1 MIYLVGLGPGSF
13 GAMTREVYDAV
24 AGADVIIGAA
34 RLLYSVPEGSKA
46 ELCKAILP
54 KDILEAAKAAIDDG
68 AETIT
73 VVMSGDSG
81 FYSGTR
87 GLIPYLKEA
96 GLEYK
101 VLPGISSVQ
110 VMSSRLGDPWQ
121 DWKLYSAHGKECDAV
136 RAVMES
142 AFESAAESAAEGRN
156 VRKKTFFLT
165 GGELGPKDLAKQL
178 SDAGLGDLRIWI
190 GEDLSYDDE
199 KITETTCREA
209 LEGDFDVLAV
219 MVADALPEPECDAPA
234 PGISDELFVRGKVPM
249 TKQDVRSAVA
259 GRLGVRPGDVCWDV
273 GAGTGSVTI
282 EMALLSRG
290 GKTFAV
296 ETNPDG
302 IALIKEN
309 RKRFGAWN
317 IKAVEGLAPEALVD
331 LPAPD
336 VVFIGGSKGNMGP
349 IIEVVKEKNP
359 DARIVVTAIAVET
372 LGEAIKALEERGWD
386 VEIAQVQSSYGKK
399 VARLNMMMANNPI
412 FLICGKRG

>member
-1 MIYLVGLGPGSF
+1 MIYIVGLGPGSF
-13 GAMTREVYDAV
+13 GAMTRETYDAV
-24 AGADVIIGAA
+24 AGADVLIGAA
-34 RLLYSVPEGSKA
+34 RLLYSVPEGSHA
-46 ELCKAILP
+46 ELCKAVLP
-54 KDILEAAKAAIDDG
+54 KDILAAIEAAADNGSEK
-68 AETIT
+68 IT
-73 VVMSGDSG
+73 VLMSGDSG

-121 DWKLYSAHGKECDAV
+121 DWKLYSAHGKDCDAV

-142 AFESAAESAAEGRN
+142 ACEGPAEGSD

-165 GGELGPKDLAKQL
+165 GGDLGPSDLASQL
-178 SDAGLGDLRIWI
+178 TEAGLGDLRIWI

-209 LEGDFDVLAV
+209 AAGDFDVLAV
-219 MVADALPEPECDAPA
+219 MLADALPLPECGAPA
-234 PGISDELFVRGKVPM
+234 PGIEDDLFVRGKVPM
-249 TKQDVRSAVA
+249 TKQDVRSAVI
-259 GRLGVRPGDVCWDV
+259 GRLGIRPGDCCWDV
-273 GAGTGSVTI
+273 GAGTGSVTV
-282 EMALLSRG
+282 EMALMSRG

-302 IALIKEN
+302 IALIEEN

-317 IKAVEGLAPEALVD
+317 IRPVQGLAPEALAD

-336 VVFIGGSKGNMGP
+336 AVFIGGTKGNMSA
-349 IIEVVKEKNP
+349 IIDVVKEKNP
-359 DARIVVTAIAVET
+359 DARIVITAIAVET
-372 LGEAIKALEERGWD
+372 LGEAIKALEEGGWEAE
-386 VEIAQVQSSYGKK
+386 VAQVQSSFGRKI
-399 VARLNMMMANNPI
+399 AGLNMMMANNPI
-412 FLICGKRG
+412 FLIAGKRTA

>member
-24 AGADVIIGAA
+24 TGADVIIGAS

-54 KDILEAAKAAIDDG
+54 KDILEAAKAAIDGG

-96 GLEYK
+96 GLEYR

-142 AFESAAESAAEGRN
+142 AFESAAESAAEGRD

-165 GGELGPKDLAKQL
+165 GGDLGPKDLAKQL
-178 SDAGLGDLRIWI
+178 TDAGLGDLKIWI

-209 LEGDFDVLAV
+209 EEGDFDVLAV
-219 MVADALPEPECDAPA
+219 MVADAVPQPECDTPA
-234 PGISDELFVRGKVPM
+234 PGIADELFVRGKVPM

-273 GAGTGSVTI
+273 GAGTGSVTV

-302 IALIKEN
+302 IALIEEN
-309 RKRFGAWN
+309 RRRFGAWN
-317 IKAVEGLAPEALVD
+317 IKAVEGLAPEALID

-349 IIEVVKEKNP
+349 IIDVVKDKNP

-412 FLICGKRG
+412 FLICGKRR